1 MFASSTAPLILSIS
15 QTQLALALTAFLTA
29 FFGQNVKVTN
39 DALVQSKIDDYFRGR
54 VFAVYDVLVNGAI
67 VSGGLIAAFLLPP
80 SGISAVVPLCVSS
93 AYLLV
98 ATQLLRSSVFPPV

>member
-1 MFASSTAPLILSIS
+1 LAAS
-15 QTQLALALTAFLTA
+15 QTQIALILTAFLTS

-67 VSGGLIAAFLLPP
+67 VTGGLLAALLLPT
-80 SGISAVVPLCVSS
+80 SGISMWVPLCVSA
-93 AYLLV
+93 AYFLTALR
-98 ATQLLRSSVFPPV
+98 LLRRSVFPPPQ